1 MNHKVSEH
9 EKARQKVPRGVWLMA
24 LFAVPFAV
32 AGLAILLLLVVPAI
46 YDGVRMQS
54 WEPVPAQVEL
64 AFVQNHPA
72 SRWRTAYTVAVRYRY
87 QFEGRRYEGTRA
99 SISARPDNIG
109 DFQQRLGRRLQDA
122 RHRGSS
128 VPVWVNPQNP
138 AESIVDRSFRPR
150 LLANTLGG
158 AVVCGGIG
166 ALLLVVMARRFRD
179 GVALDRS

>member
-1 MNHKVSEH
+1 MIHNVSER
-9 EKARQKVPRGVWLMA
+9 EKARQKVPGGVWLMA

-54 WEPVPAQVEL
+54 WQPVPAQVEL

-122 RHRGSS
+122 RHTGSS
-128 VPVWVNPQNP
+128 IPVWVNPQNP